1 MNFLKHTDRTLRQN
15 DAYNTDDIINF
26 IFVLQDEWDFVQRS
40 RPEQKQNGGQAW
52 FVEL

>member
-1 MNFLKHTDRTLRQN
+1 MNHTDRTLQEN
-15 DAYNTDDIINF
+15 DTYNTDDIINF
-26 IFVLQDEWDFVQRS
+26 IFFPQDEWDLVQRS